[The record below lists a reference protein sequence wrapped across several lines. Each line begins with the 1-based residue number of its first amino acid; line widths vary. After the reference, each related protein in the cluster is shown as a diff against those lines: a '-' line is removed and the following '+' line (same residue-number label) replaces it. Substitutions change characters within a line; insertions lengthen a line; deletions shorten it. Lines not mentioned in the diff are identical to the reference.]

1 MIIKD
6 LFEIK
11 NYIELKKKDI
21 NNRNIRIYNFNNVVL
36 TGKSI
41 FYPDILLKSK
51 INNYLVLPIKEMTMS
66 LNKKSYYE
74 ENGMLYN
81 FIQQEY
87 YNNIKIDVYFFIYNI
102 QNYYHFIYD
111 TLPYLYSFFKLRKK
125 NKDIKLLMSYNE
137 LLPFVNECLELL
149 DIHKNDIIIHN
160 KNNIYNN
167 LYLGNSLTHDG
178 LSNNAPRKE
187 IFEIY
192 NIMINNALSKSINHN
207 LYYEK
212 IYISRR
218 SWINNKLSDNIGTNY
233 TTRRKLMNEDDLVK
247 ILNNNNFTEIFGEN
261 YSMIEKIKLF
271 YNAKFVI
278 GAIGST
284 IINCLFCNKN
294 CKIITLV
301 SPYFLD
307 INYRII
313 YLFNKNYILFKNTSV
328 YCNKNEIPIN
338 VRIEVIDS
346 DSEYYKNIGEI
357 VNKHENDYLVKI
369 ANNYIGLNNNE
380 KYKKILLKEYQF
392 KKLDNGINS
401 PWTICIHSLL
411 NYL

>member
-1 MIIKD
+1 
-6 LFEIK
+6 
-11 NYIELKKKDI
+11 
-21 NNRNIRIYNFNNVVL
+21 
-36 TGKSI
+36 
-41 FYPDILLKSK
+41 
-51 INNYLVLPIKEMTMS
+51 LPIKEMTMS

-218 SWINNKLSDNIGTNY
+218 SWINNKL
-233 TTRRKLMNEDDLVK
+233 
-247 ILNNNNFTEIFGEN
+247 
-261 YSMIEKIKLF
+261 
-271 YNAKFVI
+271 
-278 GAIGST
+278 
-284 IINCLFCNKN
+284 
-294 CKIITLV
+294 
-301 SPYFLD
+301 
-307 INYRII
+307 
-313 YLFNKNYILFKNTSV
+313 
-328 YCNKNEIPIN
+328 
-338 VRIEVIDS
+338 
-346 DSEYYKNIGEI
+346 
-357 VNKHENDYLVKI
+357 
-369 ANNYIGLNNNE
+369 
-380 KYKKILLKEYQF
+380 
-392 KKLDNGINS
+392 
-401 PWTICIHSLL
+401 
-411 NYL
+411 

>member
-1 MIIKD
+1 
-6 LFEIK
+6 
-11 NYIELKKKDI
+11 
-21 NNRNIRIYNFNNVVL
+21 
-36 TGKSI
+36 
-41 FYPDILLKSK
+41 
-51 INNYLVLPIKEMTMS
+51 
-66 LNKKSYYE
+66 
-74 ENGMLYN
+74 
-81 FIQQEY
+81 
-87 YNNIKIDVYFFIYNI
+87 
-102 QNYYHFIYD
+102 
-111 TLPYLYSFFKLRKK
+111 
-125 NKDIKLLMSYNE
+125 
-137 LLPFVNECLELL
+137 
-149 DIHKNDIIIHN
+149 
-160 KNNIYNN
+160 
-167 LYLGNSLTHDG
+167 
-178 LSNNAPRKE
+178 
-187 IFEIY
+187 
-192 NIMINNALSKSINHN
+192 
-207 LYYEK
+207 
-212 IYISRR
+212 
-218 SWINNKLSDNIGTNY
+218 IGTNY